1 MLCSSRHSWIR
12 CIVPALVLPL
22 AVLPALAV
30 AADGRAEVDAVE
42 TPQVA
47 DAELTIQ
54 TTVVSDLP
62 HGVVLAQGGQQNGY
76 ALGFDYGRPVFSI
89 RRDGSVTEVAGRQVV
104 IGRVDLTI
112 NWDAENVTIQV
123 LGGEKVQAKSPGLL
137 SRQPGEPLS
146 IGRDRGTAVGS
157 DWDPQEFRG
166 KVVSWDVMVGKV
178 AGEQVDGGQEEEKV
192 AGEQFDG
199 GQEDGGQEDG
209 GQEDGGQ
216 EDGGQEDGG
225 QEDGGQEDEGEEAM
239 EESAEESGSGNPS
252 PESPS
257 PEDPSAEDPSAED
270 PSAEDPSAEDPSAE
284 DPSAEDPSP
293 ENPSPENPSPENPSP
308 ENP

>member
-1 MLCSSRHSWIR
+1 M
-12 CIVPALVLPL
+12 PLV
-22 AVLPALAV
+22 VLPALAV

-54 TTVVSDLP
+54 ATVVSDLP

-89 RRDGSVTEVAGRQVV
+89 RRDGRVTEVAGRQVV

-157 DWDPQEFRG
+157 DWDPREFRG

-216 EDGGQEDGG
+216 E
-225 QEDGGQEDEGEEAM
+225 AM

-252 PESPS
+252 PEDPS
-257 PEDPSAEDPSAED
+257 AEDPSAEDPSAED

-293 ENPSPENPSPENPSP
+293 ENP
-308 ENP
+308 

>member
-1 MLCSSRHSWIR
+1 MFCSSRHSWIR

-22 AVLPALAV
+22 VVFPALAG

-47 DAELTIQ
+47 DAELKIQ
-54 TTVVSDLP
+54 ATVVSDLP

-89 RRDGSVTEVAGRQVV
+89 RRDGSVTEVVGRQVV

-112 NWDAENVTIQV
+112 NWDADNMTIQV
-123 LGGEKVQAKSPGLL
+123 LGGEKIQAKSPGLL
-137 SRQPGEPLS
+137 ARQPGEPLS

-166 KVVSWDVMVGKV
+166 KVVSWDVMVERV

-192 AGEQFDG
+192 AGEQVDG
-199 GQEDGGQEDG
+199 GQEEEKVTEEQV
-209 GQEDGGQ
+209 
-216 EDGGQEDGG
+216 
-225 QEDGGQEDEGEEAM
+225 DGGQEDEGDGPI
-239 EESAEESGSGNPS
+239 EESAEESGSD
-252 PESPS
+252 SPS
-257 PEDPSAEDPSAED
+257 S
-270 PSAEDPSAEDPSAE
+270 
-284 DPSAEDPSP
+284 
-293 ENPSPENPSPENPSP
+293 ENPSPEAPSSESP
-308 ENP
+308 

>member
-1 MLCSSRHSWIR
+1 MFCSSRHSWIR

-22 AVLPALAV
+22 VVLPALAV

-54 TTVVSDLP
+54 ATVVSDLP

-112 NWDAENVTIQV
+112 NWGAENVTIQV

-192 AGEQFDG
+192 TEEQVDGEQVGG
-199 GQEDGGQEDG
+199 GQG
-209 GQEDGGQ
+209 
-216 EDGGQEDGG
+216 
-225 QEDGGQEDEGEEAM
+225 DEGEEAM

-252 PESPS
+252 PEDPS
-257 PEDPSAEDPSAED
+257 PEDPSPEDPS
-270 PSAEDPSAEDPSAE
+270 P
-284 DPSAEDPSP
+284 EDPSP

-308 ENP
+308 ENPSPENPSPENPSPENPSPENPSPENP